1 VKDRTIRANRAAAD
15 YGVIMVRHEGAV
27 GYLVVA
33 NQTLG
38 GTGLIGSVQERAKEG
53 FPIHVVVPA
62 TDPADEHASTEGTG
76 PENAQRRLR
85 QALERF
91 KAVGVEADGSVGVAD
106 PMEAIRAALAAN
118 HCAGIIISTLP
129 AGVSKW
135 LHLDLPHRVEREF
148 NLPVEWIEARSDD
161 PGEATTVH
169 IDLPSSDKPAPES
182 G

>member
-1 VKDRTIRANRAAAD
+1 MPAAD
-15 YGVIMVRHEGAV
+15 YGVVMVRLEGAV

-38 GTGLIGSVQERAKEG
+38 GTSLVGSVQERAKEG
-53 FPIHVVVPA
+53 FPIHVLVPA
-62 TDPADEHASTEGTG
+62 TEPGDEHAATDGTG
-76 PENAQRRLR
+76 PGNAQRRLQ

-91 KAVGVEADGSVGVAD
+91 KAAGVEADGTVGVAD
-106 PMEAIRAALAAN
+106 PMEAIRTALAAN
-118 HCAGIIISTLP
+118 TYAGIIISTLP
-129 AGVSKW
+129 AGVSRW

-169 IDLPSSDKPAPES
+169 IDLPSSGKTDP
-182 G
+182 